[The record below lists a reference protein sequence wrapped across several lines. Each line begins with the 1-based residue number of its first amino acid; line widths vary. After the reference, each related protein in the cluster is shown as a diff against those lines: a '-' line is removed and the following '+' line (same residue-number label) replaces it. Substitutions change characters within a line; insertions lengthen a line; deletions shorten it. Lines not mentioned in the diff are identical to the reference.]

1 MTGNPLN
8 EPKAALHRYLT
19 VVREA
24 ALWKLDGLSEYDLR
38 RPMTPTGTNLL
49 GVVKHLGAVTIGYF
63 GPTFGRALDAQADYE
78 AWYAP
83 DAEPNADMFAAENE
97 TREEILALY
106 RKAGEIADATISELD
121 LDAEGHVAWW
131 PADRNPVT
139 LSLILVHMVTE
150 TNRHVGQM
158 DIVREL
164 IDGQAGLRADVDNLP
179 DEINWPEYHARL
191 EKLAAQFR

>member
-8 EPKAALHRYLT
+8 DPKAALHRYFT
-19 VVREA
+19 VVREGV
-24 ALWKLDGLSEYDLR
+24 LWKLDGLSEYDLR

-49 GVVKHLGAVTIGYF
+49 GVVKHLASVTIGYF
-63 GPTFGRALDAQADYE
+63 GPTFGREVDVDMDYM

-83 DAEPNADMFAAENE
+83 DAEPNADMFATEHE
-97 TREEILALY
+97 SREEILALY
-106 RKAGEIADATISELD
+106 RQAGEIADATISELA

-131 PADRNPVT
+131 GDRNPVT
-139 LSLILVHMVTE
+139 LAAILVHMVAE
-150 TNRHVGQM
+150 TNRHAGQI

-164 IDGQAGLRADVDNLP
+164 IDGSAGLRADVSNMP

-191 EKLAAQFR
+191 EKLAEQFR